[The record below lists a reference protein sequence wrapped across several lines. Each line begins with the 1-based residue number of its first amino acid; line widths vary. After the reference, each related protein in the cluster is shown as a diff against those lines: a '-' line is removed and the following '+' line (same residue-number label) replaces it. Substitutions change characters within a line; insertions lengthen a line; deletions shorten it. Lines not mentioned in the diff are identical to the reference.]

1 MDHAS
6 VIIHDDD
13 DDEFA
18 GIESITASQW
28 VRDPVINRRA
38 GSGSSSKYSSQDA
51 TGKLSLLQPC
61 CSLSPEI
68 ADDIFACSI
77 ERRQSQTP
85 ELSHFNTSDPVSLS
99 IPRTPHSSP
108 RQSHPST
115 PISWSPSPSPL
126 PSRIRKSF
134 PECIGDKENVP
145 PSSGLTEQTSKG
157 SSRKN
162 KRRRMVIDSED
173 EEVMVSHVQRKDKG
187 KTTAKEPE
195 VIEILDESIPD
206 ERWTGHVDYNPP
218 EEYYDP
224 YDGPYD
230 YYDPLPFNN
239 LDPVSTSPR
248 PLGEISHIDPVQHP
262 PDRPI
267 AATSILATMDYP
279 LTMVSDL
286 DDRLQEF
293 YTTHF
298 RRGADKDINSALKEP
313 RATVGDDESGTGA
326 GKAKKATSFRK
337 KSWPRRGWTKTGSR
351 GRGKAKT

>member
-6 VIIHDDD
+6 VIIDDDD

-28 VRDPVINRRA
+28 VRDPIVNRRA

-51 TGKLSLLQPC
+51 T
-61 CSLSPEI
+61 
-68 ADDIFACSI
+68 
-77 ERRQSQTP
+77 ERRHFQTP
-85 ELSHFNTSDPVSLS
+85 ELSHFNTSDPISLS
-99 IPRTPHSSP
+99 IPRTPLSSP

-126 PSRIRKSF
+126 PSRIRRSF
-134 PECIGDKENVP
+134 PEGIGDKENVP
-145 PSSGLTEQTSKG
+145 PSSGLTEPISKG

-173 EEVMVSHVQRKDKG
+173 EEVMVSQKQRKDKA
-187 KTTAKEPE
+187 KAKEKQPE
-195 VIEILDESIPD
+195 VVEILDESIPD
-206 ERWTGHVDYNPP
+206 ERWTGHVDYNPT
-218 EEYYDP
+218 EDYYDP
-224 YDGPYD
+224 YDEAYD
-230 YYDPLPFNN
+230 HYDPLPFNN
-239 LDPVSTSPR
+239 LDHISTSPR

-293 YTTHF
+293 YTMHF
-298 RRGADKDINSALKEP
+298 RRGADKDINSVLKEP
-313 RATVGDDESGTGA
+313 RATVGDDESGRGA

-337 KSWPRRGWTKTGSR
+337 KSWPRRGWTKTSSR
-351 GRGKAKT
+351 GRGKVKK